1 MITALVLT
9 VALGSNP
16 PVEIDY
22 AYANEMACESAKAR
36 AFYSTTGEYS
46 VALDCRRG
54 DLVSQPAPTDGKWKV
69 LALGLRQNTTVPTM
83 APELITETADEAS
96 CDAMLDRLHP
106 RLKAMAG
113 RQFVSVCL
121 PKA

>member
-16 PVEIDY
+16 PIEIDY
-22 AYANEMACESAKAR
+22 AYPNEAACESAKAR
-36 AFYSTTGEYS
+36 ASYSTTGNYT

-54 DLVSQPAPTDGKWKV
+54 DLVSAPVSRDGKWKV
-69 LALGLRQNTTVPTM
+69 ITVGLIQNTTVPAM
-83 APELITETADEAS
+83 IPEALTETIDKAS
-96 CDAMLDRLHP
+96 CEALLDRLHP
-106 RLKAMAG
+106 RFMALKG